1 MSAVANVAINV
12 DARDATGQ
20 LRQLQGQA
28 GQTEKA
34 FSGLTAVVGKLAI
47 AATAIQAARFVFAK
61 TAELESQ
68 TRSLQVLTGSA
79 EKAKAIIQELQQLG
93 AVTPFTS
100 TELIDAAKRLQ
111 AFGVEADRVV
121 ETTKRLADV
130 SGATGAE
137 LQGLVTAYGQVQA
150 KGRLQGEELLQFQ
163 ERGIALQEE
172 LRRMYSM
179 SGDEFQK
186 ALSKGQISAKAVEV
200 AVQRLTDAGGKY
212 ANGAIAQSDTL
223 AGKLSTLQDGVE
235 MLAKTIGDTLKPAL
249 KGILDLSISVIDAI
263 NKALAGPDYKKAND
277 RLFNV
282 NARIKELQ
290 DLIQRAEKS
299 GAGTTAGAPVLG
311 VDGQVMGGG
320 VPVLPGMRFELQQL
334 QAERKNLEARLKGLR
349 QQSRPQPRTQPSA
362 TPPLLEPPAQPRT
375 RSMDEL
381 IGGDIARQMR
391 ESQAAL
397 EAMTARNLRFASQR
411 QNADQAERMVKT
423 AAEYQKI
430 QIEILA
436 LTTTLAKR
444 DQVRALFLKDQKDQ
458 SGAALAWDEQSRDI
472 QSKIL
477 ELQYDLTAVTER
489 HITQI
494 DQASE
499 KDKERLADYSR
510 ILAAAQLDLQL
521 AKEKDPLKR
530 AELQIDALL
539 SSEAY
544 QKLQLTDAQVEALRS
559 VLLETEKIKTKTE
572 ETIQIFADMSST
584 FAGTFGSAIDAMLS
598 GTDKLGASLQN
609 LGVDLLKS
617 ISKMLIMYGIAQAL
631 GALGGG
637 DSTGFFSYLAKGFG
651 YTPKRAMGGPVT
663 AGQPYMVGERGPEL
677 FVPSSGGNIV
687 PNGQAGGS
695 GVAVTVNVDAKGTQ
709 VQGNDQQG
717 NQLGRVISAAVQQ
730 ELIKQ
735 QRPGGLLAAR

>member
-12 DARDATGQ
+12 DARNATAQ

-28 GQTEKA
+28 GQTERA
-34 FSGLTAVVGKLAI
+34 FGGLTAAVGKLAV
-47 AATAIQAARFVFAK
+47 AAAAIQAARFVFAK
-61 TAELESQ
+61 TAELETQ

-100 TELIDAAKRLQ
+100 TELIDSAKRLQ
-111 AFGVEADRVV
+111 AFGVEANKVV

-163 ERGIALQEE
+163 ERGVALQEE
-172 LRRMYSM
+172 LRKMYGL
-179 SGDEFQK
+179 SGEEFQK
-186 ALSKGQISAKAVEV
+186 AMSKGQVSAEAVEV
-200 AVQRLTDAGGKY
+200 AVRRLTDAGGKY

-223 AGKLSTLQDGVE
+223 AGKFSTLQDGIE
-235 MLAKTIGDTLKPAL
+235 TLAKKIGETLKPAL
-249 KGILDLSISVIDAI
+249 KGILDLSIQVIDAI

-282 NARIKELQ
+282 NARIKELR
-290 DLIQRAEKS
+290 DLIKTAERA
-299 GAGTTAGAPVLG
+299 GVGTAASAPLLG

-320 VPVLPGMRFELQQL
+320 APVLPGMRFELQQL
-334 QAERKNLEARLKGLR
+334 EAERKSLQDRLKVLR
-349 QQSRPQPRTQPSA
+349 QQSRPQNRTLTPSP
-362 TPPLLEPPAQPRT
+362 PPLLEDNAQRPR
-375 RSMDEL
+375 SAAEL
-381 IGGDIARQMR
+381 LGGDIARQLR

-397 EAMTARNLRFASQR
+397 DAMTTRNLRFASQ
-411 QNADQAERMVKT
+411 QPNADQAERMVKI

-430 QIEILA
+430 QLEILS

-444 DQVRALFLKDQKDQ
+444 DQARAIFLKDQKDQ
-458 SGAALAWDEQSRDI
+458 SSAALAWDEQSREI
-472 QSKIL
+472 QSQIVQ
-477 ELQYDLTAVTER
+477 LQYGLIKVSEE
-489 HITQI
+489 HMTQI
-494 DQASE
+494 DRASE
-499 KDKERLADYSR
+499 KDKERVAEYNR

-530 AELQIDALL
+530 AELQIDQLL

-544 QKLQLTDAQVEALRS
+544 QQLQLTDAQVEALRS
-559 VLLETEKIKTKTE
+559 VLLQTEQIKNKTE

-598 GTDKLGASLQN
+598 GTEELGASLQN

-631 GALGGG
+631 GALGGKDG
-637 DSTGFFSYLAKGFG
+637 VGFFSYLAKGFG
-651 YTPKRAMGGPVT
+651 YTPQRAMGGPVT
-663 AGQPYMVGERGPEL
+663 AGQSYIVGERGPEL
-677 FVPSSGGNIV
+677 FTPGIGGSISPNGGGGNSVKVDSINITVENTGDQLSPAAQKQIAGQVRGIV
-687 PNGQAGGS
+687 LATLVDQRRGG
-695 GVAVTVNVDAKGTQ
+695 GV
-709 VQGNDQQG
+709 
-717 NQLGRVISAAVQQ
+717 LR
-730 ELIKQ
+730 
-735 QRPGGLLAAR
+735 